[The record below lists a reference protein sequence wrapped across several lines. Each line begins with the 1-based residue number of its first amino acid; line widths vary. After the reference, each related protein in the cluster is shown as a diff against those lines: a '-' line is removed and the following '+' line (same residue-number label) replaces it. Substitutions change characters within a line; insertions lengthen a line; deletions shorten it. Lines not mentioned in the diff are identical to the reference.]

1 MTSRSLPRSGGEPAA
16 PGDMTALIDA
26 FRWDDTALGART
38 QWPERLKGA
47 VDAMLLSPAPM
58 AGFLGRDGTAIF
70 NDAFA
75 ALLPVD
81 GAGRL
86 GRGLDDGWPEF
97 KALVGAARAGRAP
110 AAAERRVV
118 ALGPDFWPDL
128 EARPI
133 RDAAGTVA
141 GVIVTAI
148 TRDGGRQSPGLATP
162 GANWTAD
169 TDGTLIGFSPRWFA
183 LTGLSETDSLG
194 DAWRNVIH
202 PEDLDRTQ
210 ATWRAAVASGR
221 PFDVEHRVRTGD
233 GSYRW
238 MRSRAEPRRD
248 RSGAAILWH
257 GRTEP
262 LDWRRVV
269 ENRQALLL
277 HLADRFRAASERHDI
292 VDTATAALGREIGA
306 ARVLY
311 AEIDLAHHEAT
322 VEAEWSRGAVPVHQA
337 PVHRTLP
344 LDGLALGRRA
354 EFEAGMTVMASTAEA
369 GAGLTVPLIRD
380 GRLRALFHVVA
391 DGQRAWLPE
400 EVALVEDV
408 ATRSWDALERI
419 AAAAVLRRNQARQ
432 SFLLVLGDRLREA
445 VDVAEITETTAEAL
459 GRQLHVARAG
469 YGEVTAAGDALVF
482 ETGWSDRGVP
492 PLTGTLPFALLGAS
506 HVEDLR
512 RGLTAVFEAGSADD
526 GVPLVRGLRS
536 VMAVPLIRD
545 GRLRAVLTAG
555 HREHHRWTAEEIA
568 LVGEVAARMWEA
580 LERARAEA
588 ALLDLNATLESR
600 VGQRT
605 AELASSE
612 ARFRTLFENAP
623 AAIVLIRV
631 GPDGRTIFEA
641 VNAAAERFMGRPAST
656 IVGRDVTEVTGAGDP
671 LRERARECAA
681 TGLPLQYETSLEV
694 EGEVRTAESVLAPL
708 AIDGGEGQ
716 MLIAI
721 SRDITAQ
728 RSAEEQLRQA
738 QKMEAIGQLTG
749 GIAHDFNNLLTG
761 IIGSLALMQKRL
773 AQGRT
778 ETLERYAGL
787 ALASANRA
795 AALTHRLL
803 AFSRRQPLEAKAVD
817 ANALV
822 TSMEDLLRRTLG
834 ESIVLQSVETPG
846 LWPTLCDPHQ
856 LENALLN
863 LAINARDAMPDG
875 GRLTIET
882 ANAVLDE
889 AYVAR
894 EAGVAAG
901 QYVMVSVTDTG
912 TGMPADV
919 MARAFDPFFTTKP
932 IGQGTGLGLSMIYG
946 FVKQSDGHIKIY
958 SEPGHGTSIN
968 IFLPRF
974 RGVGEAAPAEAGEA
988 VPRAEE
994 GDTVLV
1000 VEDDV
1005 TVRDLVLEVLQD
1017 LGYTALQAPDAP
1029 AGLALLQTGRRIDLL
1044 VTDVGLPGMNGR
1056 QLADQARVARPD
1068 LKVLFITG
1076 YAENAAFGYGHLDPD
1091 MQMMTKP
1098 FAVDALAKRI
1108 RAMIQR
1114 H

>member
-1 MTSRSLPRSGGEPAA
+1 MSRFQPGSGGEPEA
-16 PGDMTALIDA
+16 PLSVTTLIDA
-26 FRWDDTALGART
+26 FPWRETPLGARRD
-38 QWPERLKGA
+38 WPERIRGA
-47 VDAMLLSPAPM
+47 VDVMLMSPAPM
-58 AGFLGRDGTAIF
+58 VGFWGHAGTAIY

-75 ALLPVD
+75 ALLP
-81 GAGRL
+81 AGGSGRF
-86 GRGLDDGWPEF
+86 GRGLQEAWPEY
-97 KALVGAARAGRAP
+97 APLVAAARKGLSPAPGEARAML
-110 AAAERRVV
+110 
-118 ALGPDFWPDL
+118 LGPDFWPDL
-128 EARPI
+128 DARLFGADLGE
-133 RDAAGTVA
+133 RA
-141 GVIVTAI
+141 GVLVTASL
-148 TRDGGRQSPGLATP
+148 RDPTHSLSDTGLSSPPAS
-162 GANWTAD
+162 WTAD
-169 TDGTLIGFSPRWFA
+169 RSGTLTDFSPRWFA
-183 LTGLSETDSLG
+183 LTGLSETEARG
-194 DAWRNVIH
+194 QAWRGVIH
-202 PEDLDRTQ
+202 PEDLDRTI
-210 ATWRAAVASGR
+210 ATWSAAIASGQT
-221 PFDVEHRVRTGD
+221 FDVEHRVRTGD

-238 MRSRAEPRRD
+238 MRSRAQPRRD
-248 RSGAAILWH
+248 EAGQPVTWQ

-277 HLADRFRAASERHDI
+277 ALADRFRAATERHDI
-292 VDTATAALGREIGA
+292 VATATEALGREIGA
-306 ARVLY
+306 TRVLY
-311 AEIDLAHHEAT
+311 AEIDLAHHEAHL
-322 VEAEWSRGAVPVHQA
+322 EAQWRRDTTGEMPESG
-337 PVHRTLP
+337 TLP
-344 LDGLALGRRA
+344 LDGLTFGRRA
-354 EFEAGMTVMASTAEA
+354 EFEAGMTVMASDHAS
-369 GAGLTVPLIRD
+369 GSGLAIPLIRD
-380 GRLRALFHVVA
+380 GRLRALFHVSA
-391 DGQRAWLPE
+391 DGSRSWLPE

-419 AAAAVLRRNQARQ
+419 GAAAILRRNQARQ

-445 VDVAEITETTAEAL
+445 VDAAEITETTAEAL
-459 GRQLHVARAG
+459 GRQLHVVRAG
-469 YGEVTAAGDALVF
+469 YGEAAADGETLVF
-482 ETGWSDRGVP
+482 DTGWSDGSVP
-492 PLTGTLPFALLGAS
+492 PLTGALRFSALGGT
-506 HVEDLR
+506 HVDELR
-512 RGLTAVFEAGSADD
+512 RGLTTVFEAEASDEGA
-526 GVPLVRGLRS
+526 LVAGLGT

-555 HREHHRWTAEEIA
+555 RLDRHRWTAEEIA

-600 VGQRT
+600 VVQRT

-612 ARFRTLFENAP
+612 ARFRILFENAP
-623 AAIVLIRV
+623 AAITLIRV
-631 GPDGRTIFEA
+631 GPDGRAVYEA
-641 VNAAAERFMGRPAST
+641 ANAAAEAFLGLPTAT
-656 IVGRDVTEVTGAGDP
+656 ILGRDVAQVARPGDP
-671 LRERARECAA
+671 LLERALECAA
-681 TGLPLQYETSLEV
+681 TGLPVQYETSVEV
-694 EGEVRTAESVLAPL
+694 DGEIRTAESVLAPL
-708 AIDGGEGQ
+708 AIDTGEGQ
-716 MLIAI
+716 MLIGI

-728 RSAEEQLRQA
+728 RNVEEQLRQA

-761 IIGSLALMQKRL
+761 IIGSLAMMQKRL

-778 ETLERYAGL
+778 DTLERYAGL

-822 TSMEDLLRRTLG
+822 ASMDELLRRTIG
-834 ESIVLQSVETPG
+834 ESIVLQSVQTPG
-846 LWPTLCDPHQ
+846 LWLTLCDPHQ

-863 LAINARDAMPDG
+863 LAINARDAMADG

-882 ANAVLDE
+882 DNAVLDE

-894 EAGVAAG
+894 EPDVSPGD
-901 QYVMVSVTDTG
+901 YVVLSVTDTG
-912 TGMPADV
+912 TGMPPDV

-958 SEPGHGTSIN
+958 SEPGLGTSIK
-968 IFLPRF
+968 IFLPRYN
-974 RGVGEAAPAEAGEA
+974 GVGETPTLDVGEAAPRAEA
-988 VPRAEE
+988 

-1005 TVRDLVLEVLQD
+1005 TVRDLVLEVLRD
-1017 LGYTALQAPDAP
+1017 LGYTALQAEDGP
-1029 AGLALLQTGRRIDLL
+1029 AGLAVLASGRRVDLL

-1056 QLADQARVARPD
+1056 QLADQARLRRPD

-1076 YAENAAFGYGHLDPD
+1076 YAENAAFGNGHLHPD

-1108 RAMIQR
+1108 RSMIRQS
-1114 H
+1114 

>member
-1 MTSRSLPRSGGEPAA
+1 
-16 PGDMTALIDA
+16 MTAGIDT
-26 FRWDDTALGART
+26 FPWTDTPLGDRAA
-38 QWPERLKGA
+38 WPESLRAA
-47 VDAMLLSPAPM
+47 VEMMLLCPGPM
-58 AGFLGRDGTAIF
+58 AGFWGPSGVAIF

-75 ALLPVD
+75 ALLPAG
-81 GAGRL
+81 GASRL
-86 GRGLDDGWPEF
+86 GRTVDEAWPEF
-97 KALVGAARAGRAP
+97 GGLVAAVRAGRAP
-110 AAAERRVV
+110 AADERRVV
-118 ALGPDFWPDL
+118 ALGSDFWPGLD
-128 EARPI
+128 ARPVHD
-133 RDAAGTVA
+133 RDGAVA
-141 GVIVTAI
+141 GVIVTA
-148 TRDGGRQSPGLATP
+148 TSRDDGQQSPRPGVAAP

-169 TDGTLIGFSPRWFA
+169 PDGLLTGFSPRWFA
-183 LTGLSETDSLG
+183 LTGLSEPDALG
-194 DAWRNVIH
+194 DAWRTVIH
-202 PEDLDRTQ
+202 PEDIERTT
-210 ATWRAAVASGR
+210 ATWQASVASGR
-221 PFDVEHRVRTGD
+221 AFDVEHRIRTGD

-238 MRSRAEPRRD
+238 MRSRAAPRRD
-248 RSGAAILWH
+248 RDGAPILWQ
-257 GRTEP
+257 GRTET

-277 HLADRFRAASERHDI
+277 HLADRFRAATDRHDI
-292 VDTATAALGREIGA
+292 VAAATAALGREIGA
-306 ARVLY
+306 ARVVY
-311 AEIDLAHHEAT
+311 AEIDLAHHEAS
-322 VEAEWSRGAVPVHQA
+322 VEAEWTRLPVPEDRTA
-337 PVHRTLP
+337 RTLP
-344 LDGLALGRRA
+344 LDVLALGRRS
-354 EFEAGMTVMASTAEA
+354 EFEAGMTVMASDAAA
-369 GAGLTVPLIRD
+369 GAGLAVPLIRD
-380 GRLRALFHVVA
+380 GRLRALFHVAA

-419 AAAAVLRRNQARQ
+419 ASAAILRRNQARQ

-445 VDVAEITETTAEAL
+445 VDMAEITETTAEAL

-469 YGEVTAAGDALVF
+469 YGEMSEDGEALVF
-482 ETGWSDRGVP
+482 ATGWSDQEGS
-492 PLTGTLPFALLGAS
+492 PLVGTLPIASLGAG
-506 HVEDLR
+506 HVEELR

-526 GVPLVRGLRS
+526 GVPLLDGLGT

-555 HREHHRWTAEEIA
+555 CRDHHRWSAEEIA

-631 GPDGRTIFEA
+631 GPDGRAMFEA
-641 VNAAAERFMGRPAST
+641 VNAAAEDFMGRPASD
-656 IVGRDVTEVTGAGDP
+656 ILGRDVVDVSGPGDP
-671 LRERARECAA
+671 LPERSRECAA
-681 TGLPLQYETSLEV
+681 TGLPVQYETSLEV
-694 EGEVRTAESVLAPL
+694 GGEVRTAESVLAPL
-708 AIDGGEGQ
+708 ALDSGEGQ

-728 RSAEEQLRQA
+728 RSIEEQLRQA

-773 AQGRT
+773 GQGRT
-778 ETLERYAGL
+778 DTLERYAGL
-787 ALASANRA
+787 AMTSANRA

-817 ANALV
+817 TNALV
-822 TSMEDLLRRTLG
+822 SSMEELLRRTIG
-834 ESIVLQSVETPG
+834 ESIVLQGVETPG
-846 LWPTLCDPHQ
+846 LWHTLCDPHQ

-882 ANAVLDE
+882 ANAVLDD

-894 EAGVAAG
+894 EPGVEAG
-901 QYVMVSVTDTG
+901 QYVMLSVTDTG
-912 TGMPADV
+912 TGMPPDV

-958 SEPGHGTSIN
+958 SEPGHGTSIK

-974 RGVGEAAPAEAGEA
+974 RGTDEAMPTESGEAAP
-988 VPRAEE
+988 RAQE

-1000 VEDDV
+1000 VEDDA

-1017 LGYTALQAPDAP
+1017 LGYTALQAPDGP
-1029 AGLALLQTGRRIDLL
+1029 GGLALLESGQRVDLL

-1056 QLADQARVARPD
+1056 QLAEQARAMRPD

-1076 YAENAAFGYGHLDPD
+1076 YAENAAFGNGHLDPD

-1108 RAMIQR
+1108 RSMIQR
-1114 H
+1114 G